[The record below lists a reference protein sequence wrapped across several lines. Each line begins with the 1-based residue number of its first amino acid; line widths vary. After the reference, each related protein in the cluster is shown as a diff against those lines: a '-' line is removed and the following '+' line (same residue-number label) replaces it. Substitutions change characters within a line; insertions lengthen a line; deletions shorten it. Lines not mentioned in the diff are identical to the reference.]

1 MKKIIRYEKIKRCT
15 CTLYMT
21 EACNLNCVYCYEH
34 KKGTAI
40 MPMNIA
46 QEGIRSTFERAI
58 RDNIEYVEIL
68 FHGGEPFLAF
78 ERIKEI
84 CDWIWTQEWP
94 VKYICYATTNGT
106 LIHGEIRNWLLENKD
121 RFILGLSLDGTPEMH
136 NRNRSDSYSKID
148 IDLFRNTWPEQ
159 GVKMTPSPGT
169 LSSLADGVIYVHELG
184 FKKNNCTFASGVNWE
199 TDENGKVIDYKKIL
213 AEQLMKLATY
223 YLEHPEVFPVD
234 MLNIKFLAVAAGI
247 NSLTDKLCGAGTIM
261 RCWTPDGQCLPCHLF
276 YEVSKETKEKLPEIK
291 LDCHQELSDSRCKN
305 CILETV
311 CPTCYGGSFV
321 SYRDVSKRDPYTC
334 EITKIRSLAGSWM
347 IGQMLNTP
355 QAYAA
360 LKDMSE
366 EELAMTAKGVMMV
379 QELFDEG

>member
-106 LIHGEIRNWLLENKD
+106 LRHG
-121 RFILGLSLDGTPEMH
+121 
-136 NRNRSDSYSKID
+136 
-148 IDLFRNTWPEQ
+148 
-159 GVKMTPSPGT
+159 
-169 LSSLADGVIYVHELG
+169 
-184 FKKNNCTFASGVNWE
+184 
-199 TDENGKVIDYKKIL
+199 
-213 AEQLMKLATY
+213 
-223 YLEHPEVFPVD
+223 
-234 MLNIKFLAVAAGI
+234 
-247 NSLTDKLCGAGTIM
+247 
-261 RCWTPDGQCLPCHLF
+261 
-276 YEVSKETKEKLPEIK
+276 
-291 LDCHQELSDSRCKN
+291 
-305 CILETV
+305 
-311 CPTCYGGSFV
+311 
-321 SYRDVSKRDPYTC
+321 
-334 EITKIRSLAGSWM
+334 
-347 IGQMLNTP
+347 
-355 QAYAA
+355 
-360 LKDMSE
+360 
-366 EELAMTAKGVMMV
+366 
-379 QELFDEG
+379 

>member
-121 RFILGLSLDGTPEMH
+121 RFILGLSLDGTP
-136 NRNRSDSYSKID
+136 RNAQ
-148 IDLFRNTWPEQ
+148 PEQ
-159 GVKMTPSPGT
+159 
-169 LSSLADGVIYVHELG
+169 IR
-184 FKKNNCTFASGVNWE
+184 
-199 TDENGKVIDYKKIL
+199 
-213 AEQLMKLATY
+213 
-223 YLEHPEVFPVD
+223 
-234 MLNIKFLAVAAGI
+234 FL
-247 NSLTDKLCGAGTIM
+247 
-261 RCWTPDGQCLPCHLF
+261 
-276 YEVSKETKEKLPEIK
+276 
-291 LDCHQELSDSRCKN
+291 
-305 CILETV
+305 
-311 CPTCYGGSFV
+311 
-321 SYRDVSKRDPYTC
+321 
-334 EITKIRSLAGSWM
+334 
-347 IGQMLNTP
+347 
-355 QAYAA
+355 
-360 LKDMSE
+360 
-366 EELAMTAKGVMMV
+366 
-379 QELFDEG
+379 

>member
-1 MKKIIRYEKIKRCT
+1 
-15 CTLYMT
+15 
-21 EACNLNCVYCYEH
+21 
-34 KKGTAI
+34 

-184 FKKNNCTFASGVNWE
+184 FKKNNCTFASGVNSISISS
-199 TDENGKVIDYKKIL
+199 T
-213 AEQLMKLATY
+213 Q
-223 YLEHPEVFPVD
+223 
-234 MLNIKFLAVAAGI
+234 
-247 NSLTDKLCGAGTIM
+247 
-261 RCWTPDGQCLPCHLF
+261 
-276 YEVSKETKEKLPEIK
+276 
-291 LDCHQELSDSRCKN
+291 
-305 CILETV
+305 
-311 CPTCYGGSFV
+311 
-321 SYRDVSKRDPYTC
+321 
-334 EITKIRSLAGSWM
+334 
-347 IGQMLNTP
+347 
-355 QAYAA
+355 
-360 LKDMSE
+360 
-366 EELAMTAKGVMMV
+366 
-379 QELFDEG
+379 